1 MKKILSLILVAIM
14 CLGLVACGTEYEDTN
29 GEDNFALQT
38 ITDENI
44 INLDT
49 GASGLSYTEQNLGD
63 IIHSSEYS
71 SKNFNGVEQIY
82 LTNFI
87 APSDVYVYIG
97 HMDVTGGNFKLAIIN
112 DDKIIEEIPLDAFNE
127 DYLFENITGSFAVH
141 VAGECAAFS
150 FYMDIR

>member
-14 CLGLVACGTEYEDTN
+14 CVGLVACGSKYEDTN
-29 GEDNFALQT
+29 GEDNFTLQT

-97 HMDVTGGNFKLAIIN
+97 HMDVTGGNFKLAIVN